1 MSRLCVTKHLYIL
14 ICALL
19 FPALSSGHFGDPKHL
34 VEPAEILT
42 WTDEQRLEGFR
53 SYSNIFPTA
62 RIPAGGRE
70 HLLTEETSNL
80 DNLIYQV
87 GTKNYSLD
95 QFITNTRVAGLIVV
109 HKGKILY
116 ERYELGNNQSTL
128 WVSYSIAKSVVSM
141 LFGAAIADGFVE
153 TVNDPIIKYLPEVG
167 GGAYNQVTIEQL
179 LQMSSGVSWREDY
192 VDPSADVSKS
202 PSEINALVEYM
213 SKLPIAATPGSKFNY
228 STGETN
234 LAGAVLRSAI
244 GMDLSSYLSQKI
256 WQPFGMERDANWMLG
271 ANDGIEYGGC
281 CISAT
286 LRNYARLGLFSLQNT
301 NDARGISILPKWW
314 MKASTT
320 PSPNNTNYGYFWWLR
335 DDGSYAA
342 LGIYGQMIWVDPK
355 LNLVI
360 AIHSAWPEASS
371 LKLSRHRWA
380 VIEKIADRIRKR
392 PSDY

>member
-1 MSRLCVTKHLYIL
+1 MSRLSITKHLYL
-14 ICALL
+14 FICALL
-19 FPALSSGHFGDPKHL
+19 YPALSLGHFGDSKHL

-42 WTDEQRLEGFR
+42 WTDKQRLEGFR

-62 RIPAGGRE
+62 RIAAGGLE
-70 HLLTEETSNL
+70 YSLTQKTPNL
-80 DNLIYQV
+80 GNLIYQV
-87 GTKNYSLD
+87 DTKKYSLD
-95 QFITNTRVAGLIVV
+95 EFITKTRVAGLIVV
-109 HKGKILY
+109 HNGEILY
-116 ERYELGNNQSTL
+116 ERYELGNDQSTL

-153 TVNDPIIKYLPEVG
+153 TVNDPIVKYLPAVG

-179 LQMSSGVSWREDY
+179 LQMASGVSWREDY

-213 SKLPIAATPGSKFNY
+213 SKLPIAAAPGSKFNY

-234 LAGAVLRSAI
+234 LAGAVLRAAI

-256 WQPFGMERDANWMLG
+256 WQPFGMEKDANWMLG
-271 ANDGIEYGGC
+271 AKDGIEYGGC

-286 LRNYARLGLFSLQNT
+286 LRDYARLGIFSIQNA
-301 NDARGISILPKWW
+301 NDTKGIGILPKWW

-320 PSPNNTNYGYFWWLR
+320 PSPNNRNYGYFWWLR

-342 LGIYGQMIWVDPK
+342 LGIYGQMIWIDPK
-355 LNLVI
+355 LNLVV
-360 AIHSAWPEASS
+360 AIHSAWPAASHMEF
-371 LKLSRHRWA
+371 SRHRWA
-380 VIEKIADRIRKR
+380 VIESIAAQIRKV